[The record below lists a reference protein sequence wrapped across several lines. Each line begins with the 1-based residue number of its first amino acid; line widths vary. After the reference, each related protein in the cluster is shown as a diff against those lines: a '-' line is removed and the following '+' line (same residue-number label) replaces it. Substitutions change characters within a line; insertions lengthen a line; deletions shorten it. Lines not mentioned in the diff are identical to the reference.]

1 MRVLKPET
9 QENRKRKLLQAV
21 IYQYVR
27 TAKPVGSQV
36 IVDKYNF
43 GLSSAT
49 VRGLLVD
56 LEKEGYLVQP
66 HTSAGRIPT
75 DKGYRFY
82 VDSLLE
88 IQTLAAVEEDKI
100 RKEYA
105 ARSKEL
111 EDMMIS
117 TSHMLSAMSHYT
129 GIVLSPRLDNT
140 RLRRLQLIPLGGNQ
154 ILVVVVS
161 QTGLIRHRLVEM
173 KRSIP
178 NDRLSAISNVLNDR
192 LQGLPLSEVRTQI
205 LDHIE
210 AAAQAQVDAFSLAK
224 DIAREAFDLGHSEQE
239 LYVDGKENIIDF
251 PDFNDFTQLST
262 LLRVVEEKNLLTSIL
277 EKEMKKGA
285 GLSVKI
291 GSENKRPELQGV
303 SLVSSTYKIGEN
315 AVGVLGIL
323 GPRRMEYARMIALV
337 EGVTRIVNQMLTR
350 FEKESD

>member
-1 MRVLKPET
+1 MRILNPET

-49 VRGLLVD
+49 VRNLLVD
-56 LEKEGYLVQP
+56 LEKEGFLIQP
-66 HTSAGRIPT
+66 HTSAGRVPT

-88 IQTLAAVEEDKI
+88 IQTLASAEEERI
-100 RKEYA
+100 RKEYQ

-111 EDMMIS
+111 EGMMLS
-117 TSHMLSAMSHYT
+117 TSHMLSALSHYT
-129 GIVLSPRLDNT
+129 GLILSPRLDKT
-140 RLRRLQLIPLGGNQ
+140 LIRRLQLISLGGNQ

-161 QTGLIRHRLVEM
+161 QSGLIRHRVVTLNRPISSE
-173 KRSIP
+173 RLTSI
-178 NDRLSAISNVLNDR
+178 SSVLNDK

-210 AAAQAQVDAFSLAK
+210 AAEQEHAEVFSLAK
-224 DIAREAFDLGHSEQE
+224 DLARDAFDLNKEEHQ
-239 LYVDGKENIIDF
+239 LYVDGKENIVDF
-251 PDFNDFTQLST
+251 PEFNDYRQLSS
-262 LLRVVEEKNLLTSIL
+262 LLKVVEEKNLLTSIL
-277 EKEMKKGA
+277 ENEMKKG
-285 GLSVKI
+285 GLTVKI
-291 GSENKRPELQGV
+291 GSENKRPELRGI

-323 GPRRMEYARMIALV
+323 GPRRMEYARMISLV

-350 FEKESD
+350 YNEDPE